1 MCRKVKPSL
10 EPGYIKNEA
19 VPYKAHFCLLT
30 WPQIELIK
38 FQVSGYKYKDF

>member
-1 MCRKVKPSL
+1 MGRKVKPSL

-19 VPYKAHFCLLT
+19 VPYKAHFCLST

-38 FQVSGYKYKDF
+38 FQVSEYKYKDF